1 MAKLEYYVYQ
11 PSLKQIYGKKVDKKT
26 EFTEKTEDGRVE
38 QTFKDLTLTT
48 HVKSKT
54 KQGKFQI
61 EEDSTMKI
69 KVPSGTI
76 LLWDETNGFV
86 IPQYVPTTLEDLKKE
101 IEDIQEIYNGGGDNE
116 AKGNEGKDV

>member
-11 PSLKQIYGKKVDKKT
+11 PSLKQIYGKKVDKNT

-38 QTFKDLTLTT
+38 QSFKKLTLTT

-54 KQGKFQI
+54 KQGKFEI

-76 LLWDETNGFV
+76 LLWDENNGFV

-116 AKGNEGKDV
+116 AKGNERKDV

>member
-11 PSLKQIYGKKVDKKT
+11 PSLKQIYGKKVDKNT

-38 QTFKDLTLTT
+38 QTFKKLTLTT
-48 HVKSKT
+48 HVKSKS
-54 KQGKFQI
+54 KQGNFQI

-69 KVPSGTI
+69 KVPEGTI
-76 LLWDETNGFV
+76 LLWDEHNGFV

-101 IEDIQEIYNGGGDNE
+101 IEDIQEIYNGGGENE

>member
-11 PSLKQIYGKKVDKKT
+11 PSLKQIYGKKVDKNT

-38 QTFKDLTLTT
+38 QTFKNLTLTT

-54 KQGKFQI
+54 KQGKFEI

-69 KVPSGTI
+69 KVPVGTI
-76 LLWDETNGFV
+76 LLWDENNGFV

-101 IEDIQEIYNGGGDNE
+101 IEDIQEIYNGGGKDE

>member
-11 PSLKQIYGKKVDKKT
+11 PSLKQIYGKKVDKNT

-38 QTFKDLTLTT
+38 QSFKKLTLTT
-48 HVKSKT
+48 HVKSKS
-54 KQGKFQI
+54 KQGKFEI

-69 KVPSGTI
+69 KVPEGTV
-76 LLWDETNGFV
+76 LLWDENNGFV

-101 IEDIQEIYNGGGDNE
+101 IEDIQEIYNGGGKDE